1 MIGLIVDDTYPSH
14 RHIFSIIIQF
24 NTQIKKE
31 KVEKFVWI
39 NFEPNILIKFNCK
52 KCLTVVT
59 ESGTSHSGQAAK
71 RMFSTKKGLQQKTN
85 VKNTRPKT

>member
-31 KVEKFVWI
+31 KVEKFV
-39 NFEPNILIKFNCK
+39 
-52 KCLTVVT
+52 
-59 ESGTSHSGQAAK
+59 
-71 RMFSTKKGLQQKTN
+71 
-85 VKNTRPKT
+85 